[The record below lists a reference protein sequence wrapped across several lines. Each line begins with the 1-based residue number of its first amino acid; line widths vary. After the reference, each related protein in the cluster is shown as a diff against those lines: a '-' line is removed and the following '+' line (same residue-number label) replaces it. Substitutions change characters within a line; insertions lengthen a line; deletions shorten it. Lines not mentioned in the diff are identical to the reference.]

1 MNVGKYFEQKMKMK
15 ARLLTAEGR
24 SQTYINGFADGMKF
38 LSDTI
43 EEIQELEMREKTDRI
58 KEKLERSDFKVLL
71 GGDAKE

>member
-15 ARLLTAEGR
+15 ARLLTEEGR

-38 LSDTI
+38 LSETI
-43 EEIQELEMREKTDRI
+43 EEIQELAMREKADRI

>member
-38 LSDTI
+38 LRDTI

>member
-1 MNVGKYFEQKMKMK
+1 MNVGKYFEQKTKMK
-15 ARLLTAEGR
+15 ARQLTAEGR

-43 EEIQELEMREKTDRI
+43 EEIRELEKQERDARI
-58 KEKLERSDFKVLL
+58 KEKLKSSDFKVLL